1 MYRVRGFQQIP
12 VLNGAVRFGI
22 RTRVPELTR
31 SNVLTVFV
39 SNAQTI
45 GPLTNI
51 AALNAAK
58 STTRSRVVHDVRVR
72 IFSNINSP
80 TAKVTSARGISVRTS
95 VANRTLNKF
104 RPNAASAY
112 SAGKSPKVRARRK
125 TKTARTS
132 AATKEGNRQAKS
144 QERVS

>member
-1 MYRVRGFQQIP
+1 MSG
-12 VLNGAVRFGI
+12 G
-22 RTRVPELTR
+22 RT
-31 SNVLTVFV
+31 
-39 SNAQTI
+39 NAQTI

-51 AALNAAK
+51 AALSIAK
-58 STTRSRVVHDVRVR
+58 SVARSRVVHDIRVR
-72 IFSNINSP
+72 IFSNINNP
-80 TAKVTSARGISVRTS
+80 TAKVTSASGISVRTS

-104 RPNAASAY
+104 RPNAATAH
-112 SAGKSPKVRARRK
+112 SAGKSPKVRAPRK